1 MLIRSPLISTHNCA
15 LPDPTPGS
23 GINRPAPRSIYAL
36 LDPTSLVG
44 IAGIWKLLQ
53 VEAARRLE
61 PGGAIYYEMDEVDV
75 RRVLA
80 HPKSMLGSDGP
91 PNDPR
96 PHRRLW
102 GTFPRVLRHL
112 RNPDAAIHRNQRY
125 G

>member
-1 MLIRSPLISTHNCA
+1 MLIRSTLIWTLNCA

-36 LDPTSLVG
+36 LDLASLVG
-44 IAGIWKLLQ
+44 IARIWNLLQ

-61 PGGAIYYEMDEVDV
+61 PGGAIYHEMDEVDV
-75 RRVLA
+75 RRELA
-80 HPKSMLGSDGP
+80 HPKSIVGSNGP

-112 RNPDAAIHRNQRY
+112 RTPDAAIHRNQRY